1 MLLFSKAV
9 ILVEGDGEELLI
21 PSLVKQCFGV
31 SLDELG
37 IGLINVGSVTFEYIA
52 CIFSDDRIQRRCA
65 IVTDLDA
72 VVKNAEKCSEK
83 AAQLGASR
91 KKKIDNLFED
101 DIWVSAFFAPHT
113 LEIDFYNLE
122 DNRKYIKKI
131 INQHYKQ
138 KATKENHIAN
148 LSANEADRYDTVLT
162 VVSELKKGWHGI
174 LLANDIDRTVRIPEY
189 IVQALAFA
197 TQDVITPH
205 ILKRM
210 ALYVLE
216 SYKDESNLKNNM
228 FNART
233 EEEILE
239 SIDAICA
246 EYEEDEFTLFAEL
259 WKEYKGYE

>member
-1 MLLFSKAV
+1 M
-9 ILVEGDGEELLI
+9 
-21 PSLVKQCFGV
+21 
-31 SLDELG
+31 
-37 IGLINVGSVTFEYIA
+37 N
-52 CIFSDDRIQRRCA
+52 
-65 IVTDLDA
+65 
-72 VVKNAEKCSEK
+72 
-83 AAQLGASR
+83 
-91 KKKIDNLFED
+91 
-101 DIWVSAFFAPHT
+101 
-113 LEIDFYNLE
+113 
-122 DNRKYIKKI
+122 
-131 INQHYKQ
+131 
-138 KATKENHIAN
+138 
-148 LSANEADRYDTVLT
+148 RYDTVLT